1 MQRRNFLPA
10 HCNASTP
17 LNEAPSHSEPVAAE
31 PSQPSV
37 VILDTPQTS
46 SWAASGLL
54 LLAVLTLLY
63 LARELVLPIVMALI
77 LNLVFLP
84 VVRRMKK
91 LWIPA
96 PLGAALV
103 VLGLLATFVGG
114 IYNLAE
120 PAGSWLDRA
129 PQSLRVIDTKIRRLT
144 GSVQNVA
151 TVTARVEDITE
162 RLANAGND
170 NNVQEVVVKSE
181 SLAGTV
187 LGTARGFA
195 VTAISTL
202 VLLYFLLASGDMF
215 LRKTIAVTPRLSD
228 KKRAVDIAHQVES
241 AVSNY
246 LLTVSMINVGLGSA
260 VALAMYLLGVPN
272 PVLWG
277 VMVALFNFVPYVGD
291 LASITVLSVVGL
303 LSFDDPWHSVSVPA
317 AFYLLTAIEGYLVT
331 PLIVGRRLSLNPVVI
346 VISVL
351 FWGWMWG
358 IPGALLAVPILV
370 TLKTLCERVE
380 SLQVFGEF
388 LSD

>member
-1 MQRRNFLPA
+1 
-10 HCNASTP
+10 
-17 LNEAPSHSEPVAAE
+17 LNQAPSNDPAAPSVPVQHPVA
-31 PSQPSV
+31 V
-37 VILDTPQTS
+37 VVPKAT
-46 SWAASGLL
+46 WAASGLL

-63 LARELVLPIVMALI
+63 VARDLVLPIVMALI

-84 VVRRMKK
+84 VVRGMKR
-91 LWIPA
+91 LWIPV
-96 PLGAALV
+96 PLGAAFV
-103 VLGLLATFVGG
+103 VLGLLAVFIGG

-120 PAGSWLDRA
+120 PAGTWLDRA
-129 PQSLRVIDTKIRRLT
+129 PQSLRQIDTKIRRIT
-144 GSVQNVA
+144 GSVQDVA
-151 TVTARVEDITE
+151 TVTARVEDITD
-162 RLANAGND
+162 RLANAGTD
-170 NNVQEVVVKSE
+170 KNVQEVVVRTE

-215 LRKTIAVTPRLSD
+215 LRKTIAVTQRLSD
-228 KKRAVDIAHQVES
+228 KKRAVDIAHQVEA

-246 LLTVSMINVGLGSA
+246 LLTVTLINIGLGSA

-277 VMVALFNFVPYVGD
+277 VMVGLFNFVPYVGD
-291 LASITVLSVVGL
+291 LASITVLSIVGL
-303 LSFDDPWHSVSVPA
+303 LSFDDLWRSASVPA
-317 AFYLLTAIEGYLVT
+317 AFYLLTAIEGYLIT

-370 TLKTLCERVE
+370 TLKTLCERVD
-380 SLQVFGEF
+380 SLHAFGEF